1 MKKLKLVW
9 TNEALNRLTEIY
21 DYISY
26 DSIARAR
33 KFINNIIKSTTSI
46 PQYPKKG
53 RIVLE
58 FNISELREIIYKNYR
73 IVYRIKKDQIHVFEN
88 QVVLDIEGVTW
99 AEFTDTNSMDP
110 LFTGDVQALIV
121 SRLFSLQI

>member
-9 TNEALNRLTEIY
+9 TNEALNRLIEI
-21 DYISY
+21 DEYISS

-46 PQYPKKG
+46 SQYPHRG
-53 RIVLE
+53 RIVPE

-73 IVYRIKKDQIHVFEN
+73 IVYRIKKDQIQILTIFE
-88 QVVLDIEGVTW
+88 
-99 AEFTDTNSMDP
+99 AHR
-110 LFTGDVQALIV
+110 LI
-121 SRLFSLQI
+121 RTKEIFK

>member
-9 TNEALNRLTEIY
+9 TNEALNRLTEID

-46 PQYPKKG
+46 PQYPQKG
-53 RIVLE
+53 RIVPE

-73 IVYRIKKDQIHVFEN
+73 IVYRIKKDQIQILTIFE
-88 QVVLDIEGVTW
+88 
-99 AEFTDTNSMDP
+99 AH
-110 LFTGDVQALIV
+110 
-121 SRLFSLQI
+121 RLLRTKEIFK

>member
-9 TNEALNRLTEIY
+9 TNEALNRLTEID

-46 PQYPKKG
+46 PQYPQKG
-53 RIVLE
+53 RIVPE

-73 IVYRIKKDQIHVFEN
+73 IVYRIKKDQIQILTIFE
-88 QVVLDIEGVTW
+88 
-99 AEFTDTNSMDP
+99 AHR
-110 LFTGDVQALIV
+110 LIR
-121 SRLFSLQI
+121 SKEIFK

>member
-1 MKKLKLVW
+1 VKKLKLVW
-9 TNEALNRLTEIY
+9 TNEALNRLTEID

-46 PQYPKKG
+46 PQYPQKG
-53 RIVLE
+53 RIVPE

-73 IVYRIKKDQIHVFEN
+73 IVYRIKKDQIQILTIFE
-88 QVVLDIEGVTW
+88 
-99 AEFTDTNSMDP
+99 AH
-110 LFTGDVQALIV
+110 
-121 SRLFSLQI
+121 RLLRTKEIFK

>member
-9 TNEALNRLTEIY
+9 TNEALNRLTEID

-46 PQYPKKG
+46 PQYPQKG
-53 RIVLE
+53 RIVPE
-58 FNISELREIIYKNYR
+58 FNISELREIIYKNCR
-73 IVYRIKKDQIHVFEN
+73 IVYRIKKDQIQILTIFE
-88 QVVLDIEGVTW
+88 
-99 AEFTDTNSMDP
+99 AHR
-110 LFTGDVQALIV
+110 LIR
-121 SRLFSLQI
+121 SKEIFK